1 MRHIYFRTS
10 KYRGDEYAFDCVRS
24 GCLDRTGTC
33 ILLFKAQVA
42 GKKEQGV
49 ESLELKLQQLRK
61 ARLEENEKELKQ
73 MILTY
78 YSTPK
83 DDNGQADPATPA
95 IVGLAKERL
104 RAILEATEQGKK
116 RENLLVPFLA
126 HTKETEGKYK
136 MVSKFGGGE
145 YLYRALI
152 LEIEIEIVKAKI
164 AASRK

>member
-1 MRHIYFRTS
+1 MRSI
-10 KYRGDEYAFDCVRS
+10 ACV
-24 GCLDRTGTC
+24 LAVLTGLGLVFC
-33 ILLFKAQVA
+33 FSNAQVA

-61 ARLEENEKELKQ
+61 ALEENEKELKQ